1 MNKIKQRPIVLASGS
16 PRRKELLT
24 GLGLTF
30 AIKASDVNEDIQ
42 GTYSPNEIVTLLAQR
57 KAEAVAQEV
66 EEGLVIGSDT
76 IVVLDQEV
84 LGKPGS
90 EEDAFSMLSKLQG
103 NVHTVFSGVVIIDVD
118 TGNSRTGYQSTKV
131 KLRLLDEKEIR
142 KYISTREPLDK
153 AGAYAIQGLGAT
165 LVESIEGDYFT
176 VVGLPLAL
184 TAQYLREFGVD
195 VLATAANK
203 NFLVDD

>member
-1 MNKIKQRPIVLASGS
+1 
-16 PRRKELLT
+16 
-24 GLGLTF
+24 
-30 AIKASDVNEDIQ
+30 
-42 GTYSPNEIVTLLAQR
+42 
-57 KAEAVAQEV
+57 
-66 EEGLVIGSDT
+66 
-76 IVVLDQEV
+76 
-84 LGKPGS
+84 
-90 EEDAFSMLSKLQG
+90 MLSKLQG